1 VNETGVIKI
10 RRRSLVTAAVA
21 IVIAV
26 ALIAVMA
33 TGVLARAA
41 DTKVIAGADAVKAQQ
56 AAAERDVE
64 RAYERSAEQVR
75 TVRGL
80 KLAITPA
87 QADAIANKA
96 LSDLM
101 TLRHSAFVSMAPLL
115 GIADAEGYA
124 AATEQR
130 FDKAPLKGQA
140 SPAPVLLAPRLYQIA
155 SRMSDVATQISDKA
169 TTDMTAPA
177 ASPSPSPSGTARPS
191 PLPTRP

>member
-1 VNETGVIKI
+1 VNETGIIKI
-10 RRRSLVTAAVA
+10 RRRTLVTAAVA
-21 IVIAV
+21 IAAAV
-26 ALIAVMA
+26 VLVAVMA
-33 TGVLARAA
+33 TGVLGRAA
-41 DTKVIAGADAVKAQQ
+41 DAKAVAGADALKTQQ

-64 RAYERSAEQVR
+64 RAYERSVEQVK

-80 KLAITPA
+80 KLAITAA

-96 LSDLM
+96 LADLM

-115 GIADAEGYA
+115 GLADAEGYA

-130 FDKAPLKGQA
+130 FDKSALKGQA

-169 TTDMTAPA
+169 TTDMTAPPG
-177 ASPSPSPSGTARPS
+177 SPSPSPTGTPRPS
-191 PLPTRP
+191 PSPTRP